1 MLLCF
6 CLFASVLLL
15 AGCSALRF
23 VPDDEAMLSSV
34 KMQSDSKQISPG
46 SYRAYVRQEPNSR
59 WFSLMKVPLGVYCM
73 QGKDSLRRFNR
84 FIRRIGEAPVIYNEA
99 ETKESL
105 SALKAALN
113 NHGFLHASVEADTSL
128 VRGRR
133 VNLRYKIHPGLRTYV
148 GDIH

>member
-1 MLLCF
+1 MVKIKRNRGNGPKHVAVLL
-6 CLFASVLLL
+6 SVLP
-15 AGCSALRF
+15 ASCCLRGVLRCVF
-23 VPDDEAMLSSV
+23 VQDDEVMLSSV

-113 NHGFLHASVEADTSL
+113 NHGFCTPA
-128 VRGRR
+128 
-133 VNLRYKIHPGLRTYV
+133 
-148 GDIH
+148 